1 MSGPPP
7 ALTESSGSRRLGRGG
22 APQPPGPRR
31 EAILTAALELFR
43 QRGFHSVGIDEIGT
57 SAGISGPG
65 VYRHFPS
72 KSSLLVALFDGLSER
87 MLVAAEDIQKI
98 DGPPEE
104 TLDRLVDFHVATAVT
119 ERALLAVWQQ
129 DAQSLPGSDQER
141 IRDRQVAYNAVWEA
155 TLARLRPELSPGEA
169 HTVVH
174 AALGA
179 INSIAFHD
187 TRLPPEVLEA
197 LLGGAARAVLAGQ
210 PEPGT

>member
-7 ALTESSGSRRLGRGG
+7 PITAS
-22 APQPPGPRR
+22 RR
-31 EAILTAALELFR
+31 EAILSAALELFR

-72 KSSLLVALFDGLSER
+72 KSALLVALFDRLSEG
-87 MLVAAEDIQKI
+87 MLVAAEEIQK
-98 DGPPEE
+98 DDCPPEE
-104 TLDRLVDFHVATAVT
+104 TLERLIDFHVGTAVKQ
-119 ERALLAVWQQ
+119 RALLAVWQQ
-129 DAQSLPGSDQER
+129 DAQSLPRSDRER
-141 IRDRQVAYNAVWEA
+141 IRDRQVGYSAVWEA
-155 TLARLRPELSPGEA
+155 TLARLRPDLGPGEA

-187 TRLPPEVLEA
+187 TGLPPEVLEA
-197 LLGGAARAVLAGQ
+197 LLGGAARAVLAGKA
-210 PEPGT
+210 